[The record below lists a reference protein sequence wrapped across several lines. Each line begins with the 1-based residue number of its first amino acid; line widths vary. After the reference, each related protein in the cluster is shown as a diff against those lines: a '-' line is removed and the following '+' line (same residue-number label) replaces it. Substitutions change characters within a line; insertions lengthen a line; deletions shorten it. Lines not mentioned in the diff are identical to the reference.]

1 MNDSPVN
8 LLPISYWPDPILGQK
23 ASPIDAFDPDLRT
36 LAERMIVT
44 MYESDGVG
52 LAAPQVGKSIRMFV
66 ADPQVD
72 PEPNPMVFVNPE
84 LHLEGEIVS
93 HEEGCLSIPEV
104 RVQVRRPE
112 SARVRAQ
119 DLDGEFFE
127 VEASGFAAR
136 VWQHEFDHLEGN
148 LIVDRMSPKDRL
160 VNRKILKELKLA
172 AGGA

>member
-1 MNDSPVN
+1 M
-8 LLPISYWPDPILGQK
+8 
-23 ASPIDAFDPDLRT
+23 
-36 LAERMIVT
+36 
-44 MYESDGVG
+44 
-52 LAAPQVGKSIRMFV
+52 
-66 ADPQVD
+66 
-72 PEPNPMVFVNPE
+72 
-84 LHLEGEIVS
+84 S

-127 VEASGFAAR
+127 VEASDFAAR

>member
-1 MNDSPVN
+1 MAMGVRREGDKV
-8 LLPISYWPDPILGQK
+8 G
-23 ASPIDAFDPDLRT
+23 
-36 LAERMIVT
+36 AEVKK
-44 MYESDGVG
+44 GVREAHRDVA
-52 LAAPQVGKSIRMFV
+52 LVVGTR
-66 ADPQVD
+66 
-72 PEPNPMVFVNPE
+72 E